1 MGVSCVSFIPSLRQ
15 YNLDQ
20 VRGYHLSLHP
30 QAPLEIGCKGSA
42 NRTKY
47 QIYLD
52 IFEMQ
57 PTFERS
63 SKIVQIERSSKVRIS
78 E

>member
-1 MGVSCVSFIPSLRQ
+1 MNNVKGVTCIDKSFIPSLRQ

-57 PTFERS
+57 PAFERS
-63 SKIVQIERSSKVRIS
+63 SET
-78 E
+78 